1 MKNKF
6 KVIIMILFLF
16 LLSQNIII
24 NAQEKK
30 GWIVEN
36 GITYYYDKY
45 ENKGKW
51 WNQDEKGVFY
61 LQEDGSIKNG
71 LQEING
77 IMYYIENNYIY
88 YGEKEINNEMY
99 VFQEITGELKTGS
112 VRLQNGE
119 LIYVE
124 KDGKHHKDGWFE
136 SNGNKYY
143 QKDSNILEG
152 FQKIDNKT
160 YYFEKDT
167 GKLKQWWNRDEKGVF
182 YLQADGSI
190 KNGLQE
196 INGIMYYIENNY
208 IYYGEKEINNEMYVF
223 QEITGELKTGSVRL
237 QNGELIYV
245 EKDGKHHKDGWFE
258 SNGNKYYQKDSNI
271 LEGFQKIDNKT
282 YYFEKDTGKLK
293 QWWNRDEKG
302 VFYLQA
308 DGSIKNGLQEINGIM
323 YYIENN
329 YIYYGEK
336 EINNEMYVFQEITG
350 ELKTGIIKLSNDNII
365 YVEKNG
371 NHKKGWIYYNDKI
384 YYINSIGIAITD
396 KQIIDGRE
404 YCFNKNGEMSG
415 FYWNNNKLFYKNPDG
430 TQAKGVQYMANNFW
444 KFNELTGE
452 FEKFVRQ
459 IRVIDIS
466 SHNGNIDW
474 QTVKNSNL
482 VDAVI
487 LRLGYGVGYIDSSF
501 IKNKNELERLG
512 IPYSVYLFSY
522 AENANEALMESN
534 FLVNTIRSYNI
545 HIASNIL
552 GIYYDLEDWTINSTG
567 ENSYGISKDTYGQ
580 MITTFINN
588 TEKNLCIKTRVYAS
602 KNYIETR
609 FPDYAKN
616 YATWIAQWGNN
627 ITYQGP
633 YDGWQYTS
641 SGTIP
646 GIDGRVDISV
656 FYT

>member
-61 LQEDGSIKNG
+61 LQE
-71 LQEING
+71 
-77 IMYYIENNYIY
+77 
-88 YGEKEINNEMY
+88 
-99 VFQEITGELKTGS
+99 
-112 VRLQNGE
+112 
-119 LIYVE
+119 
-124 KDGKHHKDGWFE
+124 
-136 SNGNKYY
+136 
-143 QKDSNILEG
+143 
-152 FQKIDNKT
+152 
-160 YYFEKDT
+160 
-167 GKLKQWWNRDEKGVF
+167 
-182 YLQADGSI
+182 DGSI

-545 HIASNIL
+545 HIASNVL

>member
-36 GITYYYDKY
+36 GKTYYYDKY

-51 WNQDEKGVFY
+51 WNQ
-61 LQEDGSIKNG
+61 
-71 LQEING
+71 
-77 IMYYIENNYIY
+77 
-88 YGEKEINNEMY
+88 
-99 VFQEITGELKTGS
+99 
-112 VRLQNGE
+112 
-119 LIYVE
+119 
-124 KDGKHHKDGWFE
+124 
-136 SNGNKYY
+136 
-143 QKDSNILEG
+143 
-152 FQKIDNKT
+152 
-160 YYFEKDT
+160 
-167 GKLKQWWNRDEKGVF
+167 DEKGVF

-223 QEITGELKTGSVRL
+223 QETTGELKTGSVRL

-384 YYINSIGIAITD
+384 YYINSIGIAVTD

-404 YCFNKNGEMSG
+404 YCFNKSGEMSG

-501 IKNKNELERLG
+501 IRNKNELERLG

-545 HIASNIL
+545 HIASNVL
-552 GIYYDLEDWTINSTG
+552 GIYYDLEDWKINSTG

-588 TEKNLCIKTRVYAS
+588 TEKNICIKTRVYAS

-641 SGTIP
+641 NGSIP
-646 GIDGRVDISV
+646 GINGRVDMSI
-656 FYT
+656 FYY